1 MIYNFINKVK
11 EGFTRIMVK
20 SKHNYRP
27 VYIKPEPV
35 MIKNKQNNNPL
46 NNHL

>member
-11 EGFTRIMVK
+11 EDFTGIMVK
-20 SKHNYRP
+20 WKLIHRP
-27 VYIKPEPV
+27 VYIKSKPV

-46 NNHL
+46 KKHL